1 MNGIVSA
8 LGCGTGRQLTRS
20 NNRFD
25 IRAVRLVIAIC
36 FVAIASAPV
45 AAATVTWTMGAGKTG
60 WGQTAGGG
68 DGTSANGYN
77 NWSGSSPDP
86 FPIGSGTLP
95 TAADDLVFDSLPGPD
110 GTHNTSEIW
119 LGGNYGYVNAS
130 GTGRFANSMTFRGAY
145 PKTFSAWSSASTLT
159 SNRVLNVASGLVM
172 EADSGPL
179 TFGQTYAQMFGL
191 VTVGVGTSSFIRND
205 SASPLQIGPT
215 TNADQADTSNSFTPA
230 LAASGTTMILPISGT
245 GTGGVSVYSRIGN
258 AGSGTAARYLG
269 FDINLPNAAVRFYW
283 TNTYSGPTTVSSGTL
298 ALGTNSLYG
307 ADPTGYGVARIN
319 SYSLVVKQGG
329 IFDVTAIPQGYVVP
343 GNQTLAGDG
352 TVLGAITVGGTAR
365 LSPGISVGTLTTT
378 GSVTLGPLGNYNWQ
392 IANAA
397 GTAGGTGWDLLTTSG
412 VLDVQATVA
421 EPFAINLWSLS
432 GTNPS
437 VDGNAANFN
446 PGQSYTWR
454 IATAAGGISNFAA
467 EKFSIVT
474 GSTTLGTGGFTNSL
488 SGGTFSLAQSGD
500 DLNLVFTSTAAPV
513 IIINVASGTQTQT
526 QAGYPLLAG
535 STPVQKTGA
544 GTVVIDQA
552 NTLTGSTTVQQGTL
566 TLANS
571 SALAAS
577 KLIPLAGGT
586 VSLSPRL
593 QTTVGSLAPTAGG
606 LVDVGNGMVTVAGGL
621 PAVDMVAA
629 LVTGRGDGSWTGTS
643 GITSSTAA
651 AELAQGTPRTVGWL
665 DNGDGSVTFA
675 YAAPGDTNID
685 WAIDILDAANFLALG
700 KFDTGEPATWL
711 EGDFGYDGVVDILDA
726 ADFFS
731 TGLFDAGNYNASP
744 TSAGAVAAVPEPATW
759 AILTVML
766 TAGLVARLRR
776 RG

>member
-1 MNGIVSA
+1 
-8 LGCGTGRQLTRS
+8 
-20 NNRFD
+20 
-25 IRAVRLVIAIC
+25 
-36 FVAIASAPV
+36 
-45 AAATVTWTMGAGKTG
+45 
-60 WGQTAGGG
+60 
-68 DGTSANGYN
+68 
-77 NWSGSSPDP
+77 
-86 FPIGSGTLP
+86 
-95 TAADDLVFDSLPGPD
+95 
-110 GTHNTSEIW
+110 
-119 LGGNYGYVNAS
+119 
-130 GTGRFANSMTFRGAY
+130 MTFRGAY

-179 TFGQTYAQMFGL
+179 TFGQTYSQMLGL
-191 VTVGVGTSSFIRND
+191 VVLNVGTSSFIRND

-215 TNADQADTSNSFTPA
+215 TNADQADTSNSLTPA

-329 IFDVTAIPQGYVVP
+329 IFDVTGIPQGYVVP
-343 GNQTLAGDG
+343 DKQTLAGDG
-352 TVLGAITVGGTAR
+352 TVLGAITIGGTAKV
-365 LSPGISVGTLTTT
+365 SPGISVGTLTTT

-437 VDGNAANFN
+437 VDGNATNFN

-488 SGGTFSLAQSGD
+488 SGGTFSLAQSGN

-513 IIINVASGTQTQT
+513 IVISVASGTQTQT

-566 TLANS
+566 TLANAA
-571 SALAAS
+571 ALAAS

-586 VSLSPRL
+586 VSLSPGL

-629 LVTGRGDGSWTGTS
+629 LVTGRGNGSWTGTS

-651 AELAQGTPRTVGWL
+651 AELSQGTPRAVGWL

-675 YAAPGDTNID
+675 YAAPGDTNLD

-711 EGDFGYDGVVDILDA
+711 EGDFGYDGIVDILDA
-726 ADFFS
+726 ADFVA
-731 TGLFDAGNYNASP
+731 TGLFNAGNYNASP

-759 AILTVML
+759 AIVSVML
-766 TAGLVARLRR
+766 TAGVVARLRR
-776 RG
+776 RR

>member
-8 LGCGTGRQLTRS
+8 LGCGAGHQLTRS
-20 NNRFD
+20 NNSFD
-25 IRAVRLVIAIC
+25 IRAVRIAI
-36 FVAIASAPV
+36 AIGLIAIVSAPV
-45 AAATVTWTMGAGKTG
+45 SAATVTWTMGTGKTG

-68 DGTSANGYN
+68 DGTSATASN
-77 NWSGSSPDP
+77 NWSTSSPDP

-110 GTHNTSEIW
+110 GSHNTSEIW
-119 LGGNYGYVNAS
+119 LRGNYSYVNVS

-145 PKTFSAWSSASTLT
+145 PKTFSSWSSGSTLT
-159 SNRVLNVASGLVM
+159 SNAVLNVTTGIVM

-205 SASPLQIGPT
+205 SASPLQLGPA
-215 TNADQADTSNSFTPA
+215 TNADMADNSITLQPA
-230 LAASGTTMILPISGT
+230 LAPAGTTVILPISGT
-245 GTGGVSVYSRIGN
+245 GTGGINVYTRIGN
-258 AGSGTAARYLG
+258 AGTGTTARYLG

-283 TNTYSGPTTVSSGTL
+283 PNTYAGATTVTAGTL
-298 ALGTNSLYG
+298 ALGTNSLYP
-307 ADPTGYGVARIN
+307 ADPTGFGIGTVN
-319 SYSLVVKQGG
+319 SYSLIVKQGG
-329 IFDVTAIPQGYVVP
+329 IFDVSEIPQGYVVP
-343 GNQTLAGDG
+343 GRQTLAGDG

-392 IANAA
+392 IADAA
-397 GTAGGTGWDLLTTSG
+397 GTAGGTGWDLLSTSG

-437 VDGNAANFN
+437 VNGNAANFN

-488 SGGTFSLAQSGD
+488 SGGTFSLAQSGN

-513 IIINVASGTQTQT
+513 IIIDVASGTQTQT

-535 STPVQKTGA
+535 ATPVQKTGA

-552 NTLTGSTTVQQGTL
+552 NTLTGSTTVQQGRL

-571 SALAAS
+571 SALASS

-586 VSLSPRL
+586 VSLSPGL
-593 QTTVGSLAPTAGG
+593 QTTVGGLAPTAGG
-606 LVDVGNGMVTVAGGL
+606 LVDVGNGMVTVATGL

-629 LVTGRGDGSWTGTS
+629 LLTGRGDGSWTGTS

-651 AELAQGTPRTVGWL
+651 AELSQSIPRTVGWL

-675 YAAPGDTNID
+675 YAAPGDTNLD

-711 EGDFGYDGVVDILDA
+711 EGDFDYDGTVDILDA
-726 ADFFS
+726 ADFLA
-731 TGLFDAGNYNASP
+731 TGLFNAGNYNASP

-759 AILTVML
+759 AIVSVML